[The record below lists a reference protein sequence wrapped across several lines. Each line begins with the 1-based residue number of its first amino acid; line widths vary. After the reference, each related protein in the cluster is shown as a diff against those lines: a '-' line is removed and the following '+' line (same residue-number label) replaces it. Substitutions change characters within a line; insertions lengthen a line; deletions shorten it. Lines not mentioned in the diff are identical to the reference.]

1 MTQDSDINDISNTEN
16 YCSNYQYIY
25 AEESLY
31 DLDVI
36 EREGFIS
43 SEIIKLLREKGWEH
57 LTDLQLKSF
66 QHILKNSNVLI
77 TAPTGSGKTEAALL
91 PILSVML
98 SEKLSDNRVYVLYIT
113 PMRALINDLYKRISW
128 WTNKLG
134 FTVSRKHGDV
144 SRTERIRRLKKIP
157 HILIITPE
165 SLQIDLDWSIRFRE
179 YYQDIKYIIIDE
191 VHELMNSKRG
201 VQLAVLLERLKKLSG
216 QDPQIILLSA
226 TIGDPCYVLRFFTH
240 SSSRPGVVISS
251 RDIKKIYLDI
261 EYVENRSGL
270 SKIAETI
277 KKHYEPTT
285 IVFVNSRYMTE
296 KIHEELE
303 KIGVMDTYVHHSSIS
318 SKVKED
324 VENKIKFGKAN
335 IVVSTRTLELGVDLG
350 YVRRIIMYRSPGQV
364 TSFIQRIGR
373 SGHGLGEVS
382 KGTII
387 IDNDLDLVEIAAII
401 KLLEEG
407 YIESVKRFEKPL
419 DVVAR
424 TIQGFAMRRNLVDI
438 EEIYNTLKRVYVF
451 RDLSFEEFMN
461 VVDELNRNNIVER
474 YSDNSIKLNGR
485 FYNIWSFENKPGSK
499 SFSEFFT
506 YIGDTDVYQVR
517 NDGEVIGVLDDV
529 FVYRFLRAGDVIR
542 LSGKLWKILKI
553 DDANRVIE
561 VVSTEDTEGL
571 IPIWNGE
578 IVNKSHTLA
587 QKFYEILRKGIDLE
601 NRSVLCNNLEKVY
614 AVVNKLRDWFIRNK
628 VPIPDKHNLVLEK
641 VNGEYI
647 ILYPF
652 GDKLAEVIGYVLL
665 NEAISRSGRGVGVR
679 ISAYGISL
687 VGSEADPVELLINIA
702 SENRVEEAVRK
713 AIARSPRLRA
723 KIREIQFSFGR
734 VYGAENDEYIVD
746 EAIKQIIS
754 ELRDIY
760 SPEEFIRDL
769 YRGRIKIHKTR
780 SREPSPIANRILSIP
795 PTKIWL
801 RDISY
806 SVYKTLKNMAL
817 TTQEIAEIAELP
829 VDLVESKLKE
839 MKRDPELTV
848 IQFRDVAS
856 NETRWVLLE
865 DIEEI
870 IKDPLF
876 SESFEPLD
884 QDELFEV
891 AVKNDSSSPHMKII
905 IRARDIVANGIE
917 KIESLIKGD
926 EIYELRISSMENN
939 FSGRNSVSYYN
950 IRRKAIKYVILNSI
964 AYLQRIDI

>member
-1 MTQDSDINDISNTEN
+1 MTQDSSISDVSGTSD
-16 YCSNYQYIY
+16 YCLDYQYIQ
-25 AEESLY
+25 ARDSLHE
-31 DLDVI
+31 LDAVEKQSI
-36 EREGFIS
+36 LS
-43 SEIIKLLREKGWEH
+43 SEIIRLLREKGWEH
-57 LTDLQLKSF
+57 VTDLQLKSF
-66 QHILKNSNVLI
+66 QYILRNYNVLI

-91 PILSVML
+91 PILSAML
-98 SEKLSDNRVYVLYIT
+98 SERLNDDRVYVLYIT

-128 WTNKLG
+128 WSSKLG

-179 YYQDIKYIIIDE
+179 YYQDIRYIIIDE

-216 QDPQIILLSA
+216 KDPQIILLSA
-226 TIGDPCYVLRFFTH
+226 TIGDPCYVLRFFTY
-240 SSSRPGVVISS
+240 SSERPGVIISS
-251 RDIKKIYLDI
+251 RDIKKIHLDI
-261 EYVENRSGL
+261 EYVDNRSGL
-270 SKIAETI
+270 SRIAEVI
-277 KKHYEPTT
+277 KNHYEPTT
-285 IVFVNSRYMTE
+285 IVFVNSRYMAE

-303 KIGVMDTYVHHSSIS
+303 KIGITDTYVHHSSIS
-318 SKVKED
+318 SKIKED
-324 VENKIKFGKAN
+324 VENKIKFGRAN
-335 IVVSTRTLELGVDLG
+335 IVVSTRTLELGVDLRH
-350 YVRRIIMYRSPGQV
+350 VKKIIMYRSPGQV

-373 SGHGLGEVS
+373 SGHGLGEIS
-382 KGTII
+382 KGTVI
-387 IDNDLDLVEIAAII
+387 IDNDIDLIEIAAIT

-438 EEIYNTLKRVYVF
+438 EEIYETLKRVYVF

-461 VVDELNRNNIVER
+461 VVDELNKNNIIER
-474 YSDNSIKLNGR
+474 YSDNSIKLSGR

-499 SFSEFFT
+499 SFTEFFT
-506 YIGDTDVYQVR
+506 YISDTDIYQVKS
-517 NDGEVIGVLDDV
+517 NNEIIGALDDV

-553 DDANRVIE
+553 DDINRIIE
-561 VVSTEDTEGL
+561 VSPTEDSEGL
-571 IPIWNGE
+571 IPIWNSE
-578 IVNKSHTLA
+578 IVNRSHMLA
-587 QKFYEILRKGIDLE
+587 LKFYEILSKGIDLR
-601 NRSVLCNNLEKVY
+601 NKIISCNNLDKVY
-614 AVVNKLRDWFIRNK
+614 NVLSRLREWFSRNK
-628 VPIPDKHNLVLEK
+628 VPVPDKYNLVLEK
-641 VNGEYI
+641 VNNEYV

-652 GDKLAEVIGYVLL
+652 GDRLAEIIGYVLL
-665 NEAISRSGRGVGVR
+665 NEAISRSGRNVGVR

-687 VGSEADPVELLINIA
+687 VGADADPVELLVNVA
-702 SENRVEEAVRK
+702 RENRVEEAIRK

-723 KIREIQFSFGR
+723 KIREIQFSFGKSH
-734 VYGAENDEYIVD
+734 VAENDEFIIN
-746 EAIKQIIS
+746 EAIKQIID

-769 YRGRIKIHKTR
+769 YRRRIKIHKIK
-780 SREPSPIANRILSIP
+780 SREPSPIADRILSTPI
-795 PTKIWL
+795 TKIWL
-801 RDISY
+801 RDVSY
-806 SVYKTLKNMAL
+806 TIYKTLKNMAL
-817 TTQEIAEIAELP
+817 TAQEIAEIAELP
-829 VDLVESKLKE
+829 LDLVESKLKE

-848 IQFRDVAS
+848 IQFRDVTS

-884 QDELFEV
+884 QDELFEI
-891 AVKNDSSSPHMKII
+891 AVKNDSSSPHTKII
-905 IRARDIVANGIE
+905 IRARDIVANGIG
-917 KIESLIKGD
+917 KIESLIRGD
-926 EIYELRISSMENN
+926 EVYELKVSSVENN

-950 IRRKAIKYVILNSI
+950 IRREAVKYVILNSI
-964 AYLQRIDI
+964 AYLQRINT